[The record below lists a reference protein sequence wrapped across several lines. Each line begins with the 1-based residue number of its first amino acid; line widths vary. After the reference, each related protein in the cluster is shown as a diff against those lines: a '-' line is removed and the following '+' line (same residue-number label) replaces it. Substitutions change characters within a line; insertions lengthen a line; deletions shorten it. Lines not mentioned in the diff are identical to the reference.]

1 MKTRWMVAA
10 KRADFKALGE
20 ELNIDPVVVRVMRN
34 RGLETAGKMR
44 TFLDKD
50 AGVEHDPY
58 LLPDMERAV
67 GIIFKKLK
75 TGKSIRIIGDY
86 DVDGV
91 TSVCILY
98 KGLRALGA
106 EVSYAIPNRVTDG
119 YGINESMIDKAF
131 EDGIDTII
139 TCDNGI
145 AAADAIDKAIKYGM
159 TCIVTDHHEVP
170 YTEKDGIREYILPK
184 ADAVIDPKLEGC
196 VYPYPG
202 ICGAMVAYKL
212 IRAVFDVYDADDMS
226 VTQEAVKKDGSY
238 KQTEEH
244 TEDERLAG
252 LLAELKELAGIAT
265 VCDVMELTDENRY
278 VVSYTL
284 ESLKNSRNVGVRA
297 LRRVCGTEG
306 KLPNVH
312 ELGFIIGP
320 CLNATGRLDSADRS
334 VELLLAEDERDA
346 VVTASELKGLNDL
359 RKGYTEEGEKA
370 ALEYIA
376 DNGMEDE
383 KVLILYLPK
392 LHESLAGIVA
402 GRIKERFYRP
412 TIVFTDSEDGIKGS
426 GRSIETYD
434 MYEELNRHREL
445 YTRFGGHKMAAGLSM
460 DRENL
465 KVFIERI
472 CRDCT
477 LTEDELEKKITI
489 DVPMPL
495 AYVTEELIRQLGR
508 LEPYGTGNPKP
519 LFADKDLSI
528 ISVTPMG
535 KTGDMCRIKAS
546 DRTGRAYELVMFKG
560 YKELILDAKSI
571 RGLCDPTGLML
582 DAVYYPDINEYNG
595 RRTVQFIVQEYRLS

>member
-34 RGLETAGKMR
+34 RGLTTADKMR
-44 TFLDKD
+44 AFLDKD

-67 GIIFKKLK
+67 GIILKKLK

-170 YTEKDGIREYILPK
+170 YTEKDGVREYILPK

-278 VVSYTL
+278 VVSYAL
-284 ESLKNSRNVGVRA
+284 ESLKNSRNVGIRA
-297 LRRVCGTEG
+297 LRRVCGTES
-306 KLPNVH
+306 KSPNVH